1 MKRGFKF
8 EITDTAISVII
19 IILFMAFLGILIAE
33 DIKEFRHQQLANYC
47 SLDPE
52 AYSVKCTD
60 IRKEQ

>member
-1 MKRGFKF
+1 MKRGFEF
-8 EITDTAISVII
+8 ETTDIVMIVII
-19 IILFMAFLGILIAE
+19 VILSMAFLGILIAE
-33 DIKEFRHQQLANYC
+33 DIKEFKYQQLANYC